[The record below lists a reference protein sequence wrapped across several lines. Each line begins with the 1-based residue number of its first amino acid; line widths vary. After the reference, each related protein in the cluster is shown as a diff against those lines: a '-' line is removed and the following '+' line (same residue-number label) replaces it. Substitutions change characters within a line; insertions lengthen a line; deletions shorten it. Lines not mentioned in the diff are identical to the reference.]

1 MSNED
6 YSLSRALQSAWDDNA
21 VLSLEQKQ
29 LIHQCLP
36 EDVIENDILVAP
48 QGEEQLDKLQRVLAA
63 CDEITK
69 VEVAGGEGWLN
80 NTGRVFPNAIRS
92 YIHRAATYFHQLDH
106 TLPEEFV
113 ASLVNGIIGT
123 GSHIATLNYDEL
135 LYRSFMGTA
144 LFAPGNH
151 LLDGFQNQ
159 FSEQNLVRFRPAS
172 QGYYLHLHGSPLY
185 YTDDQGNI
193 RKTNLAGVND
203 LIGHSSTHLVL
214 THVAHKAAVI
224 ASSPLLRAYWLAL
237 EEAMAESDGIVLLGY
252 GGEDLHL
259 NNLIS
264 RYFRE
269 KQVEIVVRDKPEY
282 HADNG
287 GGAAALWKAK
297 LGVNNTYLWRP
308 QGILEHREWQ
318 WQRN

>member
-6 YSLSRALQSAWDDNA
+6 YSLSRALQSAWEDNA
-21 VLSLEQKQ
+21 VFSVEQKQ

-48 QGEEQLDKLQRVLAA
+48 QGEDQLDKLQRVLAA
-63 CDEITK
+63 CDEISK
-69 VEVAGGEGWLN
+69 VEVAGGVGWLN
-80 NTGRVFPNAIRS
+80 NTGRIFPNAIRS
-92 YIHRAATYFHQLDH
+92 YIHRAATYFHQLEYA
-106 TLPEEFV
+106 LPDEFV
-113 ASLVNGIIGT
+113 TSLIEGVRGT

-135 LYRSFMGTA
+135 LYRSFIGTD
-144 LFAPGNH
+144 LFAPRHH
-151 LLDGFQNQ
+151 LLDGFQHQ
-159 FSEQNLVRFRPAS
+159 FAEENLVRFRPAS

-185 YTDDQGNI
+185 YTDNQGAI
-193 RKTNLAGVND
+193 KKTNLAGVNN

-224 ASSPLLRAYWLAL
+224 ASSPLLRAYWRAL
-237 EEAMAESDGIVLLGY
+237 EEAMAEADGVVLLGY

-259 NNLIS
+259 NNLVS

-282 HADNG
+282 QADKG
-287 GGAAALWKAK
+287 GGAAALWRAK

-318 WQRN
+318 WSE